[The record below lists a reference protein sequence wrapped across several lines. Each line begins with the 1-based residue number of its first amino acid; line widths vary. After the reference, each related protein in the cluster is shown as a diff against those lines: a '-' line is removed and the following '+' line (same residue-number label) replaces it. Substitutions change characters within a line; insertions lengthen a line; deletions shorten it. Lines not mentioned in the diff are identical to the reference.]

1 MQVSLNELSAVL
13 KQAFEGCGFDAGRYE
28 NATQMVLWLQS
39 HGLEGL
45 TLLEAS
51 LDQFK
56 SWSDNSFGV
65 LEESKQSLLFDL
77 MGQSVLSSGALVCNL
92 VSAQAL
98 DNEFCIS
105 YIRNGQDH
113 AFIAKQL
120 IDAQRLGLHGFAY
133 WESPTEALESGGIW
147 QLYRTSTKSS
157 NNMSTNNAS
166 TNNDSQNQACS
177 LCPCLDVFNFS
188 QLNAA
193 QHNATKLG
201 ADETDALSESR
212 YQLVLAFAK
221 DRAQLDQIL
230 SEQSALT
237 NAELLA
243 SNLAANNQANYQ
255 HALSNGIEIATS
267 LWDRLIA
274 LGNNVLV
281 ESSEQSRKGAGA

>member
-1 MQVSLNELSAVL
+1 M
-13 KQAFEGCGFDAGRYE
+13 
-28 NATQMVLWLQS
+28 
-39 HGLEGL
+39 
-45 TLLEAS
+45 
-51 LDQFK
+51 
-56 SWSDNSFGV
+56 
-65 LEESKQSLLFDL
+65 
-77 MGQSVLSSGALVCNL
+77 CNL

-133 WESPTEALESGGIW
+133 WESPTEALESSGIW

-157 NNMSTNNAS
+157 NNMSTNN
-166 TNNDSQNQACS
+166 DSQNQTCS

-193 QHNATKLG
+193 KHNAIKLG
-201 ADETDALSESR
+201 ADDMDTLSESR

-230 SEQSALT
+230 SQQSALT
-237 NAELLA
+237 NADLLA

-255 HALSNGIEIATS
+255 HALSNGIEIS
-267 LWDRLIA
+267 PPLWDRLIA

-281 ESSEQSRKGAGA
+281 ESSEQSRRGAGD

>member
-1 MQVSLNELSAVL
+1 MNSVMQVSLNELSAVL

-45 TLLEAS
+45 TLLAAS
-51 LDQFK
+51 LDQFENWTE
-56 SWSDNSFGV
+56 SSFGV

-157 NNMSTNNAS
+157 NNMSTNN
-166 TNNDSQNQACS
+166 DSQNQACS

-193 QHNATKLG
+193 KHNATKLG
-201 ADETDALSESR
+201 ADDMDTLSESR

-230 SEQSALT
+230 SQQSALT
-237 NAELLA
+237 NADLLA

-281 ESSEQSRKGAGA
+281 ESSEQSRRGAGD